1 MWMIVTRQQII
12 KGLFIFYLLISIFP
26 YANSQYIKGI
36 VLDRNTAKPVG
47 YAVVY
52 INGTFIGT
60 YTDQEGV
67 FELKIPLKL
76 SAPVTVS
83 SIGYFSVNV
92 DNHDP
97 GKPLIVYLTPK
108 VYELKEVVVS
118 ASQKAS
124 GRARRANLKMF
135 KTEFLGNTMNASKCE
150 IENED
155 DIIFEFEPDSM
166 ILKAFCSKPIL
177 IDNKALGY
185 KVAYYLDVFRFC
197 GNDLS
202 LLIAGNIIFREDA
215 SVDKNRNKIMERRR
229 KSAYLGS
236 RMHFFREL
244 WADNLDS
251 SGFLVRNLKNN
262 ILFYPDLVVQS
273 ENGRKYIKTEEAMII
288 SYYSK
293 YGGSRLSLVKD
304 SVFFDRDGFYDAL
317 GITVW
322 GEMGRLRL
330 ADWLPYEY
338 L

>member
-1 MWMIVTRQQII
+1 MGMIVTRQQII
-12 KGLFIFYLLISIFP
+12 KGVFIFYLLFSIFP
-26 YANSQYIKGI
+26 YANSQNIKGI
-36 VLDRNTAKPVG
+36 VLDRNTTKPVV

-67 FELKIPLKL
+67 FELKIPMKL
-76 SAPVTVS
+76 SGPVTVS

-92 DNHDP
+92 DNPDP

-124 GRARRANLKMF
+124 VRARRANLTLF
-135 KTEFLGNTMNASKCE
+135 KTEFLGNTMNAYKCQ

-155 DIIFEFEPDSM
+155 DIFFEWVPDSM
-166 ILKAFCSKPIL
+166 ILKAFCSGPIL

-197 GNDLS
+197 GKDLS
-202 LLIAGNIIFREDA
+202 LLVAGNIIFREDA
-215 SVDKNRNKIMERRR
+215 SDEENRNKTIERRR

-251 SGFLVRNLKNN
+251 SGFQIKNLKNS
-262 ILFYPDLVVQS
+262 ILSYDDLVVIR
-273 ENGRKYIKTEEAMII
+273 ENGRKYIKTEEVMRI

-293 YGGSRLSLVKD
+293 YGGSRLSLEKD
-304 SVFFDRDGFYDAL
+304 SVFFDKDGFYDAL